1 MAKYRDPHIP
11 LSSLHLLIPP
21 LRMTSACM
29 WQVAL
34 DRNVDRYDQL
44 AEFISLVT
52 EIVPD
57 LLSYRQRTQLI
68 LGLRARVIMELVT
81 KQELVDCNAVQEHLD
96 IFQKSKTSYN
106 QEEDREV
113 QKSKSAF
120 VEQVETLLKDKY
132 EKDKFVKEVF
142 PELYGARFD
151 TVLQILVWEFL
162 HRLEEFLPVPS
173 FSKVSSFIDLSS
185 FDSQFEQFFCDQN
198 DLKRILQHQSQRT
211 KLTKSEFSFTSD
223 TILSTLASKQMPAA
237 SEGLLE
243 GIKDEEG
250 VDSVDE
256 ETDDSSVEP
265 SNSQWQDRGLSP
277 LTNSPCSEEGGMT
290 DENDDASSLVSQG
303 IPTSLQVVYETQVTL
318 LEENSEDPAANS
330 TRVQEISNAGGFN
343 GLNLATSLKDIED
356 LTCPVCYKTFR
367 KPRTVK
373 RHIKSAHPTPEQV
386 FRCDKCDKT
395 FQAKWRLDQ
404 HYQAHSIKKPY
415 VCSHCGKG
423 LSCPKVLETHMRLHT
438 GERPYAC
445 KLCDKKFDQK
455 YTLTQHIRMHKGE
468 KPYLCSVCGKTFALK
483 GALRVHT
490 RQHTGERPYHCKE
503 CGLSYRTLQTL
514 KSHQTL
520 HTNERPYTCPQ
531 CGKSFRLQ
539 SGFKKHMRIHTGE
552 KPYQCVVCD
561 KRFYTSSN
569 LRIHMK
575 SHKSTKDA
583 KASTE

>member
-1 MAKYRDPHIP
+1 MARFRDPHIP

-52 EIVPD
+52 EIVPG

-68 LGLRARVIMELVT
+68 LGLRARVIVELVT
-81 KQELVDCNAVQEHLD
+81 KEEPVDCNAVQEHLN
-96 IFQKSKTSYN
+96 IFKKYKASHN
-106 QEEDREV
+106 HNEDQDQEV
-113 QKSKSAF
+113 QNSKSAF
-120 VEQVETLLKDKY
+120 VKQVQTLLKDKY

-151 TVLQILVWEFL
+151 TVLQILAWEFL
-162 HRLEEFLPVPS
+162 HRLDEFLPVPS

-185 FDSQFEQFFCDQN
+185 FDSQFEQFFCNKD
-198 DLKRILQHQSQRT
+198 DLKRILQNQKQRI
-211 KLTKSEFSFTSD
+211 KLTKSEFSFMSD
-223 TILSTLASKQMPAA
+223 TILSTLASKQTSAA
-237 SEGLLE
+237 SEGFLE

-250 VDSVDE
+250 GGQSADE
-256 ETDDSSVEP
+256 ETDDSSVEI
-265 SNSQWQDRGLSP
+265 SDSQWQDRGLSP
-277 LTNSPCSEEGGMT
+277 LTDSPLSEEGGMT
-290 DENDDASSLVSQG
+290 DENDDASSVVSQDT
-303 IPTSLQVVYETQVTL
+303 PTSLQVVYGTQVTL
-318 LEENSEDPAANS
+318 LEGNSEINIA
-330 TRVQEISNAGGFN
+330 RVQEMCDPGMFKV
-343 GLNLATSLKDIED
+343 NLATSLKDIED
-356 LTCPVCYKTFR
+356 LTCPVCYKTFG
-367 KPRTVK
+367 KPKAVK
-373 RHIKSAHPTPEQV
+373 RHVKTAHPTHEQV

-455 YTLTQHIRMHKGE
+455 YTLTQHIRMHSGE
-468 KPYLCSVCGKTFALK
+468 KPYLCSVCGKTFAIK
-483 GALRVHT
+483 GGLRVHT

-503 CGLSYRTLQTL
+503 CGESFRIFGAL
-514 KSHQTL
+514 KRHQTL

-539 SGFKKHMRIHTGE
+539 VGFARHMRIHTGE

-561 KRFYTSSN
+561 KRFHTSGN
-569 LRIHMK
+569 RRIHMK

>member
-1 MAKYRDPHIP
+1 MAKYRDPHLP

-21 LRMTSACM
+21 LRMTSACL

-34 DRNVDRYDQL
+34 DRNVDRYEQL
-44 AEFISLVT
+44 AKFITLVT

-68 LGLRARVIMELVT
+68 LGLRARVVMDLIT
-81 KQELVDCNAVQEHLD
+81 KQESIDFNAVQEHLD
-96 IFQKSKTSYN
+96 IFHQSTSYSHEGDGD
-106 QEEDREV
+106 QEV
-113 QKSKSAF
+113 QKSKAAF
-120 VEQVETLLKDKY
+120 VEQVQTLLKDHY
-132 EKDKFVKEVF
+132 EKEKFVKEVF

-185 FDSQFEQFFCDQN
+185 FDPQFEQFFCDQE
-198 DLKRILQHQSQRT
+198 DLKRILQHQNQRT
-211 KLTKSEFSFTSD
+211 KLPKSEFSFTSD
-223 TILSTLASKQMPAA
+223 TILSTLASGQTLET
-237 SEGLLE
+237 SESHLQSVKL
-243 GIKDEEG
+243 EEG
-250 VDSVDE
+250 GDCTDE
-256 ETDDSSVEP
+256 ETDESSAEP

-277 LTNSPCSEEGGMT
+277 LTNSLCSEEVGME
-290 DENDDASSLVSQG
+290 DENDNISSLVSQG
-303 IPTSLQVVYETQVTL
+303 VPASLQVVYETQVTL
-318 LEENSEDPAANS
+318 LEENSEDPAAQS
-330 TRVQEISNAGGFN
+330 TIVQEMSDPGGFN
-343 GLNLATSLKDIED
+343 VNLATSLKEIED
-356 LTCPVCYKTFR
+356 LTCPVCFKTFR
-367 KPRTVK
+367 KPRTAK
-373 RHIKSAHPTPEQV
+373 RHLKSAHPMPEQV

-395 FQAKWRLDQ
+395 FQEKWRLDQ
-404 HYQAHSIKKPY
+404 HLQAHSIKKPY
-415 VCSHCGKG
+415 VCAHCGKG

-455 YTLTQHIRMHKGE
+455 YTLTQHIRTHKGE

-503 CGLSYRTLQTL
+503 CGQSYRTLQTL

-531 CGKSFRLQ
+531 CGKNFRLQ
-539 SGFKKHMRIHTGE
+539 SGYKKHMRIHTGE
-552 KPYQCVVCD
+552 KPYQCVVCE

-575 SHKSTKDA
+575 SHKEA
-583 KASTE
+583 KASAQ